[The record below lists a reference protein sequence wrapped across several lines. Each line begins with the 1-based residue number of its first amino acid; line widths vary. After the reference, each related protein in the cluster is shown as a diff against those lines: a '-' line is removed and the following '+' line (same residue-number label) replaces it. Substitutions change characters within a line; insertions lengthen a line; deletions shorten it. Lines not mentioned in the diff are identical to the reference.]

1 MPGTEEKDM
10 NFTQG
15 TRGIIRALAI
25 VVSVALPLAAIT
37 ISEAD
42 ARVGGGG
49 SSGSRGSRTYSA
61 PPSTTTAPGAAQ
73 PMNRSFTQP
82 GTPGVGAP
90 AAAGAASKGGFF
102 NRPGMGMLGGLAAGF
117 LGAGLLGMLFGGGL
131 FSGLGS
137 LSSIIG
143 LLLQVGL
150 IIIVVRLAMSWW
162 QRRHTPASAYA
173 TGPAATGGPGGP
185 TEGPGAQTSFRSGM
199 GFGLGSGSAPL
210 EIGPTDYEAFERLLG
225 EVQAAWS
232 NEDVEKLH
240 TLATPEMVSYFS
252 KDLEENKTRNDVNKV
267 SDVKLLQ
274 GDLAE
279 AWREGETDYASV
291 AMRFSLVDKTLE
303 RGTGRVVAGSDTPVE
318 ATEVWTFARRRG
330 GNWELSAIQQTN

>member
-1 MPGTEEKDM
+1 MR
-10 NFTQG
+10 FTQRA
-15 TRGIIRALAI
+15 RGIVQAIAVVLSLA
-25 VVSVALPLAAIT
+25 VPLVIAI
-37 ISEAD
+37 SAAD

-49 SSGSRGSRTYSA
+49 SSGSRGSRTFSA
-61 PPSTTTAPGAAQ
+61 PPSTTTAPGTTQ
-73 PMNRSFTQP
+73 PMNRTMTQP
-82 GTPGVGAP
+82 GSPGMGAP
-90 AAAGAASKGGFF
+90 AAAGGGFF

-117 LGAGLLGMLFGGGL
+117 LGAGLLGMLFGGGM
-131 FSGLGS
+131 FSGLGG

-143 LLLQVGL
+143 LVLQVGL
-150 IIIVVRLAMSWW
+150 IILVVRLAMMWW

-173 TGPAATGGPGGP
+173 SAGQGTGQGPAGGP
-185 TEGPGAQTSFRSGM
+185 QTNANFRSGM

-210 EIGPTDYEAFERLLG
+210 EIQPADYEAFERLLG
-225 EVQAAWS
+225 DVQAAWS

-252 KDLEENKTRNDVNKV
+252 KDLEENKARNDINKI
-267 SDVKLLQ
+267 SNVKLLQ

-303 RGTGRVVAGSDTPVE
+303 RTTNRVVAGSDQPIEV
-318 ATEVWTFARRRG
+318 TEVWTFARRRG
-330 GNWELSAIQQTN
+330 SDWELSAIQQTS